1 MSMYTPSTFLYPSSH
16 SLHTPLSHPSSHSL
30 PPYMPPP
37 APFPESEDMHIYDD
51 IAEFAEE
58 ECYIA
63 TQGYARQ
70 APDELDID
78 EGQLV
83 CVIDDTHRGTSP
95 SLSAIKF

>member
-1 MSMYTPSTFLYPSSH
+1 MSMYTPSTFLYPS
-16 SLHTPLSHPSSHSL
+16 L
-30 PPYMPPP
+30 PPYYMPPP

-58 ECYIA
+58 ECYVA

-70 APDELDID
+70 APDELDVD

-83 CVIDDTHRGTSP
+83 CVIDDTHRGTSQ
-95 SLSAIKF
+95 SLSAIKFQTF

>member
-1 MSMYTPSTFLYPSSH
+1 
-16 SLHTPLSHPSSHSL
+16 
-30 PPYMPPP
+30 
-37 APFPESEDMHIYDD
+37 MHIYDD

-58 ECYIA
+58 ECYVA

-70 APDELDID
+70 APDELDVD

-83 CVIDDTHRGTSP
+83 CVIDDTHRGTSQ